1 MKLSTLL
8 RRLRTSAQVLRG
20 DPGVVLRA
28 PRFVLRSLRE
38 GPRASLDRL
47 RRISDPLR
55 FSVDYEA
62 WLSAFATTAEEKVAM
77 AAWAQALPDP
87 PRIAVVMPVYNPRP
101 EWLQQAI
108 DSVRQQ
114 LYPHWQLCIAD
125 DCSSD
130 SKIRPLLETAMAE
143 DPRIQVVFRERNG
156 HISAS
161 SNSALELV
169 QAPWVALLDHDDLL
183 PDDALIWVAQAI
195 QEHPDAR
202 LLYSDEDKLEPN
214 GKRSNPY
221 FKSAWNPVLME
232 GQNMFSHLGVYATE
246 LMRQVGGFR
255 EGYEGSQ
262 DYDLVLRCSDR
273 LRPDQ
278 IVRIPRVL
286 YHWRVHAES
295 TAAGS
300 KAKPYAQIAAERAL
314 TDHFER
320 SELPLKQLS
329 CLPQGF
335 RAQLQPPDP
344 LPLVSVVIPT
354 RNGLSV
360 LKPCL
365 DSLLA
370 KTHYSALEVLVVD
383 NGSDDPATL
392 CFLDDLQQRDQ
403 RVRVLKDPSP
413 FNYSALNNLAVS
425 EAKGELICLLNNDI
439 EVIQSDW
446 LEEMVSQLQRP
457 GVAAVGAKLLFP
469 NRKVQHAGVF
479 LGLGGVAA
487 HGHRGFDGGER
498 GYFGRAN
505 LAQEVSAVTAACL
518 LVRRSAWQQVGG
530 LDAEHLAVAFN
541 DVDFCLRLHEAGHRI
556 VYTPFAVLLHHES
569 VSRGDDLAPE
579 QVERFQREE
588 AWMHQRWGE
597 QLQNDPYY
605 NPNLTLADSNF
616 SLAWP
621 ARVKRWPLAT

>member
-1 MKLSTLL
+1 MTLRPLL
-8 RRLRTSAQVLRG
+8 RRFGTLSQLIWRNPQALLHLPRFCWRMSREGLPQTLVR
-20 DPGVVLRA
+20 LRA
-28 PRFVLRSLRE
+28 L
-38 GPRASLDRL
+38 
-47 RRISDPLR
+47 SDPLR
-55 FSVDYEA
+55 FAQDYPH
-62 WLSAFATTAEEKVAM
+62 WLTLFHTLSPEERSSM
-77 AAWAQALPDP
+77 QSWAQGLADP
-87 PRIAVVMPVYNPRP
+87 PRIAVLMPVFNPRP

-108 DSVRQQ
+108 DSVRDQ

-125 DCSSD
+125 DCSTD
-130 SKIRPLLETAMAE
+130 PKIRPLLEAAMAD
-143 DPRIQVVFRERNG
+143 DPRIHVTFRERNG

-169 QAPWVALLDHDDLL
+169 DAPWVALLDHDDLL
-183 PDDALIWVAQAI
+183 PEDALIWVARAI
-195 QEHPDAR
+195 AQSPQAR
-202 LLYSDEDKLEPN
+202 LFYSDEDKLGPD
-214 GKRSNPY
+214 GKRLGPY
-221 FKSAWNPVLME
+221 FKSGWNPVLME

-246 LMRQVGGFR
+246 LIRSVGGFR

-273 LRPDQ
+273 LQPEQ

-295 TAAGS
+295 TAGGS
-300 KAKPYAQIAAERAL
+300 KAKPYAQIAAEKAL

-320 SELPLKQLS
+320 CGLPLKQLT

-335 RAQLQPPDP
+335 RAQLHSPQPR
-344 LPLVSVVIPT
+344 PLVSIVIPT
-354 RNGLSV
+354 RNGLAV
-360 LKPCL
+360 LRPCL
-365 DSLLA
+365 NSLLE
-370 KTHYSALEVLVVD
+370 KTDYAALEVLVVD

-392 CFLDDLQQRDQ
+392 RFLEHLQLRDQ
-403 RVRVLKDPSP
+403 RVKVLRDPSP
-413 FNYSALNNLAVS
+413 FNYSALNNRAVR
-425 EAKGELICLLNNDI
+425 EARGELICLLNNDI
-439 EVIQSDW
+439 EVIQADW

-498 GYFGRAN
+498 GYVGRAN

-518 LVRRSAWQQVGG
+518 LVRRSAWEQVGG

-541 DVDFCLRLHEAGHRI
+541 DVDFCLRLREVGHRI
-556 VYTPFAVLLHHES
+556 VFTPFAVLLHHES
-569 VSRGDDLAPE
+569 VSRGDDFTPE
-579 QVERFQREE
+579 KAERFQREE
-588 AWMHQRWGE
+588 AWMHQRWSD

-605 NPNLTLADSNF
+605 NPNLTVADSNF

-621 ARVKRWPLAT
+621 PRLERWTS